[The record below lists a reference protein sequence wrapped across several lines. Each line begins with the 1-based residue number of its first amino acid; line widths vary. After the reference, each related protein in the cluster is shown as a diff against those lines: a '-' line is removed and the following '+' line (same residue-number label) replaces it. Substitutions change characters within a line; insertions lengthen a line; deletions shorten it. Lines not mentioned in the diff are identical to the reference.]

1 MANDYKTEQE
11 KFWAGEFGDN
21 YINRNMDEKQLASYI
36 HKWSTIL
43 NRVGEINTCF
53 EIGSNIGLNF
63 MALGAL
69 FPHMEMCGVE
79 INKKAAEECNKL
91 KRVTVYNQSVLDFN
105 TEKKFDLVFSS
116 GF

>member
-1 MANDYKTEQE
+1 
-11 KFWAGEFGDN
+11 
-21 YINRNMDEKQLASYI
+21 MDEKQLASYI